1 MKLSFYQGHHRR
13 CLLTFDPLLQLS
25 TLPLTLP
32 PTVAKL
38 LLSRSRILTKKVKMS
53 RNLKYKSPFHRSI
66 QSLFA
71 PVAGLLGSDQSF
83 QWDCLLIRIVNVP
96 RWGIICPRD
105 NFVAII
111 VVGL

>member
-13 CLLTFDPLLQLS
+13 RLLMFDPLLQLS

-38 LLSRSRILTKKVKMS
+38 LSSRSMILTKKVKMS
-53 RNLKYKSPFHRSI
+53 RNLRYKPPFH

-71 PVAGLLGSDQSF
+71 PVAGLLGSDQNF
-83 QWDCLLIRIVNVP
+83 QWDWLLIRLVNVP
-96 RWGIICPRD
+96 RWGIKCPRD

-111 VVGL
+111 VVDQ